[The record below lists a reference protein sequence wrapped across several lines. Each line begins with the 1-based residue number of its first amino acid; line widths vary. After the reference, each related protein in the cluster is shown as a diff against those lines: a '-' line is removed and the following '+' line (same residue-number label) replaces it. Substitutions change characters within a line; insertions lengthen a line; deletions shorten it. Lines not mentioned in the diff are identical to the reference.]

1 MILILTPLLRLILII
16 TLLLRAILILTA
28 LLRMILILTLPAY
41 PCLLQLRLILNRLG
55 NKKARTL
62 AG

>member
-16 TLLLRAILILTA
+16 TLLLRV
-28 LLRMILILTLPAY
+28 ILILTLPAC

-55 NKKARTL
+55 NKKTRRL